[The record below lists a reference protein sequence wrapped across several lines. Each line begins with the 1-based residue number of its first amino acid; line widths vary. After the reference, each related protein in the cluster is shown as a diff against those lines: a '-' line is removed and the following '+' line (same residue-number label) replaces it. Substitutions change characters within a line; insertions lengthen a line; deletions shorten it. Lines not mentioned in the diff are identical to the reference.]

1 MYVRVNSYEKYAEN
15 QYHIEL
21 SCGHSADI
29 YHAVP
34 YPPTEYDCQ
43 RCKRPSAA
51 GARSKRDA
59 RPSIAPKAVH
69 AAPTSMTHMTI
80 DEHLIHQSVNRPQQL
95 IGCDR
100 ELLVTAAIVCAVGAL
115 ALGAIWGIVLCLIL
129 WFVSVAALQ
138 RMGKADPLMRQ
149 VYMRHVRYKPYY
161 PAKAGLYS
169 RSPVLPPFWTK

>member
-1 MYVRVNSYEKYAEN
+1 MYVRVNSYEQYAEN

-43 RCKRPSAA
+43 RCKRPATAA
-51 GARSKRDA
+51 ARKRDT
-59 RPSIAPKAVH
+59 RTTHTPKAVH
-69 AAPTSMTHMTI
+69 SPATPMIPQHV
-80 DEHLIHQSVNRPQQL
+80 DEHTIHQSVNRPQQL

-100 ELLVTAAIVCAVGAL
+100 ELLIVAAILCAVGAL
-115 ALGAIWGIVLCLIL
+115 ALGSIWGIALCLLL
-129 WFVSVAALQ
+129 WFASVAALQ

-149 VYMRHVRYKPYY
+149 VYMKHVRYRPFY
-161 PAKAGLYS
+161 PAKSGLHS
-169 RSPVLPPFWTK
+169 RSPRLPPFWTR